1 MLLKPISIRAG
12 AFTVATA
19 LSFSLASPILTAPVQ
34 AFVLDT
40 YDGNA
45 FAPAPNTFAIT
56 NARIVPVSGKV
67 IERGTLVLRDGLI
80 AAVGESI
87 TTPKDAQ
94 VIDGTGLTVYPAL
107 VDAYTHDGMPISSEY
122 TAPARGAFYPVTT
135 VRAEI
140 EAPSLLKPDATIWA
154 TRRKNGF
161 GSALVAPGVGLIA
174 GTSAF
179 VSLAPETPDTSALL
193 IKSNIAMHASW
204 DNPKPTG
211 ADDYPNS
218 LMGEISAIRQ
228 ALYDAV
234 NADLSLTDYAKNP
247 VGKER
252 PIISAQISALVP
264 VVKKQKPLVLHADSA
279 VSIRRALKIAKEFGL
294 VPVIEGGEEA
304 GAIAGELKAAGASV
318 LLTTALPEP
327 PKLQDGEDDPT
338 TLQGYRYRANVPR
351 TAAKLAAAG
360 VPFAF
365 ATDGLKSM
373 DDYRKNVRKI
383 IAAGLSSDA
392 ATVAATQGAAKI
404 FGADKQIGSLT
415 PGAIGNVL
423 VVDGD
428 LWGAKT
434 KIRYLF
440 VDGKKTEVGEPATK
454 ADTASAAPRVEPI
467 KPEPPKMTLEE
478 AKKMLPAG
486 VSVAQALKYLRE
498 SPKQA
503 EQFLPKGISVNDAIA
518 ALEGSGEGDFKP
530 DPNATKTPA
539 KKDTDEVTAP
549 PVVGT
554 GLVPPLPPQVAG
566 SFVLR
571 GATVWTVAKD
581 GVLPTADV
589 YVKDGKIA
597 AIGASLSVPGGTTE
611 IDAKGKHV
619 TPGMIDA
626 HSHTAL
632 DAINEGSN
640 IVTSECRIEDVIDP
654 EDVNIYR
661 QLAGGTTAANLLH
674 GSANAIGG
682 QNQIVKWRWGQSAG
696 GMVFEAAP
704 KGIKFALGENPTQSN
719 YQPTTFRYPYSRMG
733 VERVIREA
741 FTMARNYQNEW
752 KAYKAGER
760 PLPPQRDLRMDALV
774 EILEGK
780 RAVHCH
786 AYRQDEILAMIRV
799 ADDFGFKV
807 GTFQH
812 VMEGYKVADEI
823 AKHGAGGSTFSDWWA
838 YKFEVR
844 DAIQYNGALMNERGV
859 VTSFNSDDSELAR
872 RLNLEAAKAIHWG
885 NVAPEEAIKFVTIN
899 PAKQLG
905 IDKYIGSLEKGKD
918 ADIAVW
924 SGDPL
929 SSMTICEKTFV
940 DGKLLFD
947 RAADLAARPALEA
960 EKKRLAEAE
969 KPKKPTPTP
978 ATPATPTPA
987 AAPKPP
993 VETVFGGSITQFVIA
1008 NQEPNFIL
1016 SCIGTPV
1023 ANPLSGLS
1031 FANTTNGFSGL
1042 PILNAAPFV
1051 FGAAPA
1057 VSPVIVQGES
1067 KTGTVTA
1074 IFGATVHPVSG
1085 ADIPNGVVV
1094 MQGGKI
1100 IAVGAK
1106 DAVAIPA
1113 GATVTDATGMHV
1125 YPGMFDADTQMGL
1138 RELDSVR
1145 ETVDSLEM
1153 GTFSPELRAAVA
1165 VNPDTDLLPEAR
1177 ANGILSVVTAP
1188 QGGTISGQG
1197 AVLSLNGW
1205 TWEDL
1210 AIDPSV
1216 GMYLQFPRTG
1226 QRRFRET
1233 GHRCEDTA
1241 GGHLEGNH
1249 ESLRSGAYVP
1259 GGTADTRAMRFGLLT
1274 SLLGADEADTK
1285 EEERITKA
1293 LQPLNDFLESAKRY
1307 KMAKDAGTLKHTET
1321 KWEAI
1326 LPVLAGEKPFFIRAD
1341 REKDIKAAVN
1351 WAKKNGF
1358 RMVLVG
1364 GQESDKCADLLAR
1377 EKVPVI
1383 LGPVQSLPR
1392 TQDAPY
1398 DDAFTIPAKL
1408 AKAGVQ
1414 FCLTAG
1420 ETSNVR
1426 RLPWNAAM
1434 AASYGLDPDIALKSI
1449 TLTPAQ
1455 ITGHDSHLG
1464 SIETGKDATVIIT
1477 TGSPLEITSV
1487 VKAAY
1492 IKGERINLNTRQKQL
1507 YERYQ
1512 SRPKK

>member
-1 MLLKPISIRAG
+1 LQERNRFVLLKPISIRAG

-19 LSFSLASPILTAPVQ
+19 LSFSIASPVLTVSARAAVP
-34 AFVLDT
+34 DT

-45 FAPAPNTFAIT
+45 FAAAPNTFAIT
-56 NARIVPVSGKV
+56 NARIVPVSGPV
-67 IERGTLVLRDGLI
+67 IERGTLVLRNGLI
-80 AAVGESI
+80 AAVGASVA
-87 TTPKDAQ
+87 TPKDAQ

-107 VDAYTHDGMPISSEY
+107 VDAYTHDGMPLAAEY
-122 TAPARGAFYPVTT
+122 AAPARGAFYPVTT
-135 VRAEI
+135 VRAEV
-140 EAPSLLKPDATIWA
+140 EAPSMLKPDANVWGA
-154 TRRKNGF
+154 KRKNGF

-179 VSLAPETPDTSALL
+179 VSLAPETPDTAALL
-193 IKSNIAMHASW
+193 IKPNVAMHASW

-234 NADLSLTDYAKNP
+234 NADLTLSDYAKNP
-247 VGKER
+247 SGKDR
-252 PIISAQISALVP
+252 PVISSQISALVP

-279 VSIRRALKIAKEFGL
+279 VAIRRALKIAKEFGL
-294 VPVIEGGEEA
+294 APVIEGGAEA
-304 GAIAGELKAAGASV
+304 GMVASELKAAGASV
-318 LLTTALPEP
+318 LLSTALPES
-327 PKLQDGEDDPT
+327 PKLLDGEDDPT
-338 TLQGYRYRANVPR
+338 TLQGYRYRASVPR
-351 TAAKLAAAG
+351 TAGKLAAAG

-365 ATDGLKSM
+365 ATDGLKSP
-373 DDYRKNVRKI
+373 DEYRANVRKI
-383 IAAGLSSDA
+383 IAAGLPADA
-392 ATVAATQGAAKI
+392 ATMAATQGAAKI
-404 FGADKQIGSLT
+404 FGAEKQLGSLT

-428 LWGAKT
+428 LWGPKT

-440 VDGKKTEVGEPATK
+440 VDGKKTDAGEPATK
-454 ADTASAAPRVEPI
+454 AGASATPRVDPA
-467 KPEPPKMTLEE
+467 KPAPPKMTLEE

-486 VSVAQALKYLRE
+486 VSVEQALKYLRE
-498 SPKQA
+498 TPKQA
-503 EQFLPKGISVNDAIA
+503 EQFLPKGVTVDDAIA
-518 ALEGSGEGDFKP
+518 ALEGSSEADSKP
-530 DPNATKTPA
+530 EPDATKTPA

-554 GLVPPLPPQVAG
+554 GLVPPLPPQIAP

-581 GVLPTADV
+581 GVIPNADV

-597 AIGASLSVPGGTTE
+597 AIGTGLSVPGGTLE

-632 DAINEGSN
+632 DAVNEGSN

-682 QNQIVKWRWGQSAG
+682 QNQIVKLRWGQSAD
-696 GMVFEAAP
+696 GMMFAGAP

-719 YQPTTFRYPYSRMG
+719 YQPTTLRYPYSRMG

-741 FTMARNYQNEW
+741 FTNARDYQSEW
-752 KAYKAGER
+752 KAYKDGKR
-760 PLPPQRDLRMDALV
+760 SLPPQRDLRMDALV

-786 AYRQDEILAMIRV
+786 SYRQDEILSMIRI
-799 ADDFGFKV
+799 ADDFGFKI

-812 VMEGYKVADEI
+812 VMEGYKVADEM

-838 YKFEVR
+838 FKFEVR

-859 VTSFNSDDSELAR
+859 LTSFNSDSSELAR
-872 RLNLEAAKAIHWG
+872 RLNLEAAKAVHWG
-885 NVAPEEAIKFVTIN
+885 NVPPQEAIKFVTIN

-905 IDKYIGSLEKGKD
+905 IDKYVGSLEKGKD

-929 SSMTICEKTFV
+929 STMTICEKTFV

-960 EKKRLAEAE
+960 EKKRLAEAA
-969 KPKKPTPTP
+969 KPKKPTPSP
-978 ATPATPTPA
+978 SPTPA
-987 AAPKPP
+987 ATPKPP
-993 VETVFGGSITQFVIA
+993 VESV
-1008 NQEPNFIL
+1008 
-1016 SCIGTPV
+1016 
-1023 ANPLSGLS
+1023 
-1031 FANTTNGFSGL
+1031 
-1042 PILNAAPFV
+1042 
-1051 FGAAPA
+1051 A
-1057 VSPVIVQGES
+1057 VSNATEPQAAA
-1067 KTGTVTA
+1067 TAPVTA
-1074 IFGATVHPVSG
+1074 IVGATIHPVSG
-1085 ADIPNGVVV
+1085 PDIPNGVVV

-1100 IAVGAK
+1100 VAVGTK
-1106 DAVAIPA
+1106 DAITIPA

-1125 YPGMFDADTQMGL
+1125 YPGMFDADTQLGL
-1138 RELDSVR
+1138 REVDSMR
-1145 ETVDSLEM
+1145 ETLDAREM
-1153 GTFSPELRAAVA
+1153 ATFSPELRAAVA

-1177 ANGILSVVTAP
+1177 ANGILTVVTAP
-1188 QGGTISGQG
+1188 EGGVISGQG

-1216 GMYLQFPRTG
+1216 GMYMQFPRMG

-1233 GHRCEDTA
+1233 AHRCEETA
-1241 GGHLEGNH
+1241 GGHPEENDAY
-1249 ESLRSGAYVP
+1249 LRSGAYVA
-1259 GGTADTRAMRFGLLT
+1259 GGTADTRAMRFGLLP
-1274 SLLGADEADTK
+1274 SVLGADETDAK
-1285 EEERITKA
+1285 EEERVEKA
-1293 LQPLNDFLESAKRY
+1293 LKPINDFLESAKRY
-1307 KMAKDAGTLKHTET
+1307 KMAKDAGTLKQTET

-1326 LPVLAGEKPFFIRAD
+1326 LPVLAGEKPFYVRAD
-1341 REKDIKAAVN
+1341 REKDIRAAVN
-1351 WAKKNGF
+1351 WAKKNNF
-1358 RMVLVG
+1358 RMVLVS

-1383 LGPVQSLPR
+1383 LGTVQNLPR

-1408 AKAGVQ
+1408 AKAGVL
-1414 FCLTAG
+1414 FCLTSG
-1420 ETSNVR
+1420 ETASIR

-1434 AASYGLDPDIALKSI
+1434 AASYGLDPETALKSI
-1449 TLTPAQ
+1449 TLNPAQ
-1455 ITGHDSHLG
+1455 ITGHGAHLG
-1464 SIETGKDATVIIT
+1464 SIENGKDATLIIT

-1487 VKAAY
+1487 VKAAF
-1492 IKGERINLNTRQKQL
+1492 IKGEPINLTTRQKQL

>member
-1 MLLKPISIRAG
+1 
-12 AFTVATA
+12 
-19 LSFSLASPILTAPVQ
+19 
-34 AFVLDT
+34 
-40 YDGNA
+40 
-45 FAPAPNTFAIT
+45 
-56 NARIVPVSGKV
+56 
-67 IERGTLVLRDGLI
+67 
-80 AAVGESI
+80 
-87 TTPKDAQ
+87 
-94 VIDGTGLTVYPAL
+94 
-107 VDAYTHDGMPISSEY
+107 
-122 TAPARGAFYPVTT
+122 
-135 VRAEI
+135 
-140 EAPSLLKPDATIWA
+140 
-154 TRRKNGF
+154 
-161 GSALVAPGVGLIA
+161 
-174 GTSAF
+174 
-179 VSLAPETPDTSALL
+179 
-193 IKSNIAMHASW
+193 IKSNVAMHASW

-234 NADLSLTDYAKNP
+234 SAELSLSEYAKNP

-252 PIISAQISALVP
+252 PVISAQISALVP
-264 VVKKQKPLVLHADSA
+264 VVKKQKPLVIHADSA
-279 VSIRRALKIAKEFGL
+279 VAIRRALRIAKEFGL
-294 VPVIEGGEEA
+294 TPVIEGGAEA
-304 GAIAGELKAAGASV
+304 GAVAGELKAVGASV

-327 PKLQDGEDDPT
+327 PKLLDGEDDPT
-338 TLQGYRYRANVPR
+338 TLQGYRYRAIVPR
-351 TAAKLAAAG
+351 TAGRLAAAG

-365 ATDGLKSM
+365 ATDGLKSV
-373 DDYRKNVRKI
+373 DDYRKNVRKM
-383 IAAGLSSDA
+383 IAAGLPADA
-392 ATVAATQGAAKI
+392 ATVAATQSAAKI
-404 FGADKQIGSLT
+404 FGVDRQIGSLA
-415 PGAIGNVL
+415 PGSIGNVL

-440 VDGKKTEVGEPATK
+440 VDGKKTEVGESATK
-454 ADTASAAPRVEPI
+454 PGAASSVAKSEPPV
-467 KPEPPKMTLEE
+467 KAEPEPPKMTLEE

-486 VSVAQALKYLRE
+486 VTVEQALKYLRE

-503 EQFLPKGISVNDAIA
+503 EEFLPKGVSVNDAIA
-518 ALEGSGEGDFKP
+518 VLEGSGEGDSKP
-530 DPNATKTPA
+530 SDGATIPT
-539 KKDTDEVTAP
+539 KKDADEVTAP
-549 PVVGT
+549 PTVGT
-554 GLVPPLPPQVAG
+554 GLVPPLPPQIAG
-566 SFVLR
+566 WFVLR

-581 GVLPTADV
+581 GVMTGTDV
-589 YVKDGKIA
+589 YVRDGKIA
-597 AIGASLSVPGGTTE
+597 AIGANLSVPGGTLE

-626 HSHTAL
+626 HSHTAM
-632 DAINEGSN
+632 DAVNEGSN

-682 QNQIVKWRWGQSAG
+682 QNQIVKLRWGQDAD
-696 GMVFEAAP
+696 GMRFENAP

-719 YQPTTFRYPYSRMG
+719 YQPTSPRYPYSRMG

-741 FTMARNYQNEW
+741 FTMARDYQSDW
-752 KAYKAGER
+752 KAYKGGKR
-760 PLPPQRDLRMDALV
+760 SLPPQRDLRMDALV

-780 RAVHCH
+780 RVVHCH
-786 AYRQDEILAMIRV
+786 SYRQDEILAMIRV

-812 VMEGYKVADEI
+812 VMEGYKVADEM

-859 VTSFNSDDSELAR
+859 LTSFNSDSSELAR
-872 RLNLEAAKAIHWG
+872 RLNLEAAKAVHWG
-885 NVAPEEAIKFVTIN
+885 NVTPQEAIKFVTIN

-905 IDKYIGSLEKGKD
+905 IDKYVGSLEKGKD

-960 EKKRLAEAE
+960 EKKRLALAE
-969 KPKKPTPTP
+969 KPKK
-978 ATPATPTPA
+978 ATPSPSPTTS
-987 AAPKPP
+987 PKPP
-993 VETVFGGSITQFVIA
+993 VESVAVSDAKPAETQ
-1008 NQEPNFIL
+1008 
-1016 SCIGTPV
+1016 
-1023 ANPLSGLS
+1023 
-1031 FANTTNGFSGL
+1031 
-1042 PILNAAPFV
+1042 
-1051 FGAAPA
+1051 APA
-1057 VSPVIVQGES
+1057 
-1067 KTGTVTA
+1067 TGAVTA
-1074 IFGATVHPVSG
+1074 IVGATVHPLVG

-1100 IAVGAK
+1100 LAVGAK
-1106 DAVAIPA
+1106 EAVAIPA
-1113 GATVTDATGMHV
+1113 DASVTDATGMHV

-1138 RELDSVR
+1138 REIDSMR
-1145 ETVDSLEM
+1145 ETVDAREM
-1153 GTFSPELRAAVA
+1153 ATFSPELRAAVS

-1188 QGGTISGQG
+1188 EGGTISGQG

-1205 TWEDL
+1205 TWEEL

-1216 GMYLQFPRTG
+1216 GMYIQFPRMG

-1233 GHRCEDTA
+1233 AHRCEETA
-1241 GGHLEGNH
+1241 GGHAEDNDPY
-1249 ESLRSGAYVP
+1249 LRSGAYVP
-1259 GGTADTRAMRFGLLT
+1259 GGTMDTRAMRFGMLP
-1274 SLLGADEADTK
+1274 SLLGADESDATEK
-1285 EEERITKA
+1285 EEERAEKA
-1293 LQPLNDFLESAKRY
+1293 LRPLNDFLESAKRY
-1307 KMAKDAGTLKHTET
+1307 KMAKESGTLKHNDT

-1326 LPVLAGEKPFFIRAD
+1326 LPVLAGEKPFFVRAD

-1358 RMVLVG
+1358 RMVLVS
-1364 GQESDKCADLLAR
+1364 GQEADKCADFLAR

-1383 LGPVQSLPR
+1383 LGPVQNLPR

-1398 DDAFTIPAKL
+1398 DDAFTIPARL
-1408 AKAGVQ
+1408 AKAGVV
-1414 FCLTAG
+1414 FCLTSG
-1420 ETSNVR
+1420 ETSNIR
-1426 RLPWNAAM
+1426 RLPWQAAM
-1434 AASYGLDPDIALKSI
+1434 AASYGLDPETALKAI

-1455 ITGHDSHLG
+1455 ITGHASHLG

-1477 TGSPLEITSV
+1477 TGNPLEITSV
-1487 VKAAY
+1487 VKAAF
-1492 IKGERINLNTRQKQL
+1492 IRGESINLQTRQKQL

>member
-19 LSFSLASPILTAPVQ
+19 LSFSIAAPVLS
-34 AFVLDT
+34 APDT

-56 NARIVPVSGKV
+56 NARIVPVSGKS
-67 IERGTLVLRDGLI
+67 IERGTVVLRDGLI
-80 AAVGESI
+80 AAVGASVA
-87 TTPKDAQ
+87 TPKDAQ

-107 VDAYTHDGMPISSEY
+107 VDAYTNDGMPLSTEY

-140 EAPSLLKPDATIWA
+140 EAPSLLKPDTTIWA
-154 TRRKNGF
+154 NRRKNGF
-161 GSALVAPGVGLIA
+161 GSALIAPGVGLIA

-179 VSLAPETPDTSALL
+179 VSLAPESPDTAALL
-193 IKSNIAMHASW
+193 IKSNVAMHASW

-234 NADLSLTDYAKNP
+234 NADLSLNDYAKKP

-252 PIISAQISALVP
+252 PVISAQISALVP
-264 VVKKQKPLVLHADSA
+264 VVKKQKPLVMHADSA
-279 VSIRRALKIAKEFGL
+279 IAIRRALKVAKEFGL
-294 VPVIEGGEEA
+294 TPVIEGGAEA

-318 LLTTALPEP
+318 LLTTALPEA
-327 PKLQDGEDDPT
+327 PKLLDGEDDPT
-338 TLQGYRYRANVPR
+338 TLQGFRYRATVPR

-365 ATDGLKSM
+365 GTDGLKSL
-373 DDYRKNVRKI
+373 DDYRKNVRKM
-383 IAAGLSSDA
+383 IAAGLPAEA
-392 ATVAATQGAAKI
+392 ATVAATQTGAKI

-415 PGAIGNVL
+415 PGSIGNVL
-423 VVDGD
+423 VMDGD

-454 ADTASAAPRVEPI
+454 STTLPSLVTKAEPA
-467 KPEPPKMTLEE
+467 PPKLTLEE

-486 VSVAQALKYLRE
+486 VSVEQALKYLRE

-503 EQFLPKGISVNDAIA
+503 EQFLPKGVSVNDAIA
-518 ALEGSGEGDFKP
+518 ALEGSGDGDAKP
-530 DPNATKTPA
+530 DDNSATKTPV
-539 KKDTDEVTAP
+539 KKDADDITAP

-554 GLVPPLPPQVAG
+554 GLVPPLPPQVAKT
-566 SFVLR
+566 FVLR
-571 GATVWTVAKD
+571 GATVWTVAKE
-581 GVLPTADV
+581 GVMPGTDV

-597 AIGASLSVPGGTTE
+597 AIGANLSVPGGTTE
-611 IDAKGKHV
+611 IDAKGKHI

-626 HSHTAL
+626 HSHTAM
-632 DAINEGSN
+632 DAVNEGSN

-682 QNQIVKWRWGQSAG
+682 QNQIVKLRWGQDAD
-696 GMVFEAAP
+696 GMVFAGAP

-719 YQPTTFRYPYSRMG
+719 YQPTTQRYPYSRMG

-741 FTMARNYQNEW
+741 FTMARDYQNEW
-752 KAYKAGER
+752 KAYKGGKR

-780 RAVHCH
+780 RVVHCH
-786 AYRQDEILAMIRV
+786 SYRQDEILAMIRV

-812 VMEGYKVADEI
+812 VMEGYKVADEM

-859 VTSFNSDDSELAR
+859 LTSFNSDSSELAR
-872 RLNLEAAKAIHWG
+872 RLNLEAAKAVHWG

-905 IDKYIGSLEKGKD
+905 IEKYVGSLEKGKD

-929 SSMTICEKTFV
+929 SSLTICEKTFV

-960 EKKRLAEAE
+960 EKKRLADAE
-969 KPKKPTPTP
+969 KPKKSTPTP
-978 ATPATPTPA
+978 SPQPGTTPAPVAT
-987 AAPKPP
+987 PKPP
-993 VETVFGGSITQFVIA
+993 VATMLQGNGTGFIVVS
-1008 NQEPNFIL
+1008 QEPNFIL
-1016 SCIGTPV
+1016 SCIGPSI
-1023 ANPLSGLS
+1023 A
-1031 FANTTNGFSGL
+1031 TTASVVFPASAANGFSGL
-1042 PILNAAPFV
+1042 PVLNAAPFV

-1057 VSPVIVQGES
+1057 APVTRQEES
-1067 KTGTVTA
+1067 KPGTVTA
-1074 IFGATVHPVSG
+1074 IVGATVHPVSG

-1100 IAVGAK
+1100 VAVGANS
-1106 DAVAIPA
+1106 AVVVPD

-1138 RELDSVR
+1138 REIDSMR
-1145 ETVDSLEM
+1145 ETVDAREI
-1153 GTFSPELRAAVA
+1153 GTFSPELRAAVS

-1188 QGGTISGQG
+1188 DGGTISGQG

-1205 TWEDL
+1205 TWEEL

-1216 GMYLQFPRTG
+1216 GMYIQFPRMG

-1233 GHRCEDTA
+1233 AHRCEETA
-1241 GGHLEGNH
+1241 GGHAEDNDPY
-1249 ESLRSGAYVP
+1249 LRSGAYVP
-1259 GGTADTRAMRFGLLT
+1259 GGTMDTRAMRFGLLPAV
-1274 SLLGADEADTK
+1274 LGADEPDSK
-1285 EEERITKA
+1285 EKEDERVEKA
-1293 LQPLNDFLESAKRY
+1293 LKPLNDFLESAKRY
-1307 KMAKDAGTLKHTET
+1307 KMAKDAGTLKHSDT
-1321 KWEAI
+1321 KWEAT
-1326 LPVLAGEKPFFIRAD
+1326 LPVLAGEKPFFVRAD

-1358 RMVLVG
+1358 RMVLVS
-1364 GQESDKCADLLAR
+1364 GQESDKCADFLAR
-1377 EKVPVI
+1377 EKIPVI
-1383 LGPVQSLPR
+1383 LGSVQNLPR
-1392 TQDAPY
+1392 TQDAAY

-1434 AASYGLDPDIALKSI
+1434 AASYGLDPETALKAI
-1449 TLTPAQ
+1449 TLAPAQ
-1455 ITGHDSHLG
+1455 ITGHASHLG
-1464 SIETGKDATVIIT
+1464 SIETGKDATLIIT
-1477 TGSPLEITSV
+1477 TGNLLEITSV
-1487 VKAAY
+1487 VKAAF
-1492 IKGERINLNTRQKQL
+1492 IRGESINLQTRQKQL